1 MEIKRRRKR
10 KTRFYKKKLVTYKL
24 NLKDLKIFKI
34 INDNVIIPIGI
45 SFVPF
50 NFRFS
55 DNNNPCFEFPKS
67 NNRAFL
73 RYYFSASLNSPN
85 LNGTSS
91 CTLCLLSRP
100 IIYYE
105 KKLSLSILFKI

>member
-1 MEIKRRRKR
+1 M
-10 KTRFYKKKLVTYKL
+10 
-24 NLKDLKIFKI
+24 
-34 INDNVIIPIGI
+34 PIGI
-45 SFVPF
+45 SFIPF

-55 DNNNPCFEFPKS
+55 DNNNPCFVFPKS

-73 RYYFSASLNSPN
+73 RYYFSATLNSPN

-100 IIYYE
+100 IIDYE
-105 KKLSLSILFKI
+105 KKLSLSIRQNIKKWNYLKREIQS